1 MGKVKELVCT
11 MMEQKYKLYK
21 NDSSKNRTDFINALD
36 LHMEPLYDMWRIVFV
51 DDDDMLSRLDIKEAK
66 FFIEDSLDAY
76 ANDPSRATLVE
87 ISIFAADQIKK
98 LNTDVKQMWLDS
110 YSHVDDFEILLESSQ
125 KTDDIT
131 VH

>member
-1 MGKVKELVCT
+1 MGKVKELVSD
-11 MMEQKYKLYK
+11 MMDQKYALYK
-21 NDSSKNRTDFINALD
+21 NDSPKNRTEFVNGLD
-36 LHMEPLYDMWRIVFV
+36 LWMEPHYDMWRIVFV
-51 DDDDMLSRLDIKEAK
+51 DDQDMLSRLDMKEAK

-76 ANDPSRATLVE
+76 AEDPSRATLVE
-87 ISIFAADQIKK
+87 IAIFAADQIKK
-98 LNTDVKQMWLDS
+98 LKKDVKQMWLDG